1 MNVQECIE
9 ALHRFGED
17 PRGHCAEWT
26 AALAETF
33 PELKRVRGFVT
44 LRTGLRR
51 SHWWLETASGEIV
64 DPTASQFDSEYFWH
78 AGIAFYE
85 PLNESEPE
93 PTGKCP
99 NCGES
104 SFRMAFEPGTPTKPS
119 AMNVRN
125 SSAFTILGC

>member
-85 PLNESEPE
+85 PLTNLSRSPQGSVQ
-93 PTGKCP
+93 TV
-99 NCGES
+99 
-104 SFRMAFEPGTPTKPS
+104 A
-119 AMNVRN
+119 
-125 SSAFTILGC
+125 SSATTEERVAQRNAALNMPRTA